1 MGGGPCRDRHRWR
14 CWGTSLLL
22 VDAGIYDVP
31 VDPNAPNNVH
41 AITLRFVGST
51 KRVLEIGCASGHVTR
66 ALVAQGNTVVGVE
79 VDPEAAKTAGEHA
92 ERVVVGD
99 VEDMDLDLELGD
111 DHFDVVVLGDV
122 LEHLRDPLPVLRS
135 ARRLLAPRGFVVISL
150 PNVAHVDVRLML
162 MSGRW
167 DYRDLGLLDR
177 THLRFFTRASAR
189 RLVADAGLAVVDV
202 DRVVV
207 PAFATELAVDPGI
220 APADVVDRMLE
231 DPDAETYQFVI
242 KAVADDADAATSA
255 ALARLAG
262 LDDELLRAN
271 HGLALARADLARCEQ
286 ESASLRAELSELRV
300 RLPALE
306 EHSRAL
312 HQLLGSRSMR
322 ALAPVRRVYAA
333 ARRRLLAD
341 P

>member
-1 MGGGPCRDRHRWR
+1 MSARSASCVGP
-14 CWGTSLLL
+14 GTSVPL

-41 AITLRFVGST
+41 ALTLRSVGST

-79 VDPEAAKTAGEHA
+79 IDAEAAETAAEHA

-99 VEDMDLDLELGD
+99 LEDMDLDVEFGD
-111 DHFDVVVLGDV
+111 DRFDVVVLGDV
-122 LEHLRDPLPVLRS
+122 LEHLRNPLAVLRS
-135 ARRLLAPRGFVVISL
+135 ARRLLAPKGFIVISL

-162 MSGRW
+162 LSGSW

-189 RLVADAGLAVVDV
+189 KLLADAGLAVVTV

-207 PAFATELAVDPGI
+207 PPFATELGVDPGTI
-220 APADVVDRMLE
+220 PADLMGRILE

-242 KAVADDADAATSA
+242 KAVPDDADAATSA
-255 ALARLAG
+255 ALARLAK
-262 LDDELLRAN
+262 LEDELLRAD
-271 HGLALARADLARCEQ
+271 HGLARAHANLTRCEQ
-286 ESASLRAELSELRV
+286 ENASLRTELTELRD
-300 RLPALE
+300 RLPTLE
-306 EHSRAL
+306 EHSRSL
-312 HQLLGSRSMR
+312 HDLLGSRSMR
-322 ALAPVRRVYAA
+322 LLAPVRRVDGAV
-333 ARRRLLAD
+333 RRRLSID
-341 P
+341 T